1 MTAKLRTLLIDD
13 EQAARMRLRRM
24 LHGHE
29 YLEIVGEAR
38 DGLEATQLIETER
51 PGLVFLDIQMPGLD
65 GFEVL
70 RAVSGSAPLPLVIF
84 ITGYDE
90 HALRAFQ
97 AQALAY
103 LLKPIEQEQL
113 DTMVERACCLFR
125 YQELQGPEEAQ
136 VRQALAAAPAKL
148 ERIVARKAN
157 HMVLLDPSE
166 ICFFST
172 ESGIVRVS
180 TATQSYW
187 VNYTMGDLESAL
199 TPRRFFRAHRSTLIN
214 LDQVREIRPDAR
226 SSFQLVMNDGPR
238 TTVDVSERQ
247 GKVLRTL
254 IPGI

>member
-1 MTAKLRTLLIDD
+1 MNGRLRALLVDD

-24 LHGHE
+24 LQPRDTI
-29 YLEIVGEAR
+29 EIIGEAR
-38 DGLEATQLIETER
+38 DGLEAVQMIESER

-70 RAVSGSAPLPLVIF
+70 RAVSNTAPLPLVIF
-84 ITGYDE
+84 VTGYDE

-103 LLKPIEQEQL
+103 LLKPIEQELL
-113 DTMVERACCLFR
+113 DAMVERAWSLFR
-125 YQELQGPEEAQ
+125 YQESQSAEEAQ
-136 VRQALAAAPAKL
+136 VRRALAAAPPRL
-148 ERIVARKAN
+148 DRIVARKAN
-157 HMVLLDPSE
+157 HMLLLDPAE

-172 ESGIVRVS
+172 DSGIVRVN

-187 VNYTMGDLESAL
+187 VNYTMGELEVAL
-199 TPRRFFRAHRSTLIN
+199 APHRFFRAHRSTLIN

-226 SSFQLVMNDGPR
+226 SSFQLVMSDGAR
-238 TTVDVSERQ
+238 TTIDVSERQ